1 MSLTEW
7 LMWLCGMGLVL
18 WLVIM
23 GSRESGLNWVVTL
36 FVAFLLVIAFVLG
49 MFSYREMVRDIR
61 ARR

>member
-7 LMWLCGMGLVL
+7 LMWLGGMGLVL
-18 WLVIM
+18 WLVII
-23 GSRESGLNWVVTL
+23 GGRDSGLNWAVTL

>member
-7 LMWLCGMGLVL
+7 LMWLGGMGLVL